1 MARFYGKVG
10 FRVRVGVR
18 DRDGDREGIGLG
30 LAVAA
35 RSLELRRHENLAH
48 LTLALTL

>member
-1 MARFYGKVG
+1 MGTPVMARFYGKVG

-30 LAVAA
+30 LAVAV
-35 RSLELRRHENLAH
+35 SLNCVDTKTSR
-48 LTLALTL
+48 T